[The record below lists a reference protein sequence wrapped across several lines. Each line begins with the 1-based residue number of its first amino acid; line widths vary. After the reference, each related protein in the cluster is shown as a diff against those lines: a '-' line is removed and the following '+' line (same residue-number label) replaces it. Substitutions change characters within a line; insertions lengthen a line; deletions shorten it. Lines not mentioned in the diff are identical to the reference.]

1 MPESL
6 VDPYGR
12 KISSLRISLT
22 HRCNLRCI
30 YCHEEGEQNSG
41 KEITVEEVARIVRVA
56 AKFGVDKVKFSG
68 GEPLMRT
75 DLEDILRALPPLKDV
90 SLTTNGTLLA
100 PRAKALKAA
109 GLDRVNVSLD
119 SLSSDRFD
127 RITCTHSSQFEK
139 VFEGINAAIDAG
151 LVPVKLNMVYLKGI
165 NDDEVEKMIEFVK
178 GKPLILQII
187 ELMNFKGVFG
197 YHADI
202 SALETKIKERAER
215 SVCREMHR
223 RTKYYIDG
231 AEVEIVRPI
240 DNSEFCMNCNRL
252 RVTSDC
258 KLKPCLL
265 RNDNLVDVRGL
276 NDEELEK
283 ALKHVVSIRE
293 PFFKGTA
300 VTTADQLKQNAAS
313 GN

>member
-1 MPESL
+1 MQEYL

-12 KISSLRISLT
+12 KVSSLRISLT
-22 HRCNLRCI
+22 HRCNLKCI
-30 YCHEEGEQNSG
+30 YCHEEGEQNFG
-41 KEITVEEVARIVRVA
+41 REITVEEVARIVRVA

-68 GEPLMRT
+68 GEPLMRV

-100 PRAKALKAA
+100 SRAKALKAA
-109 GLDRVNVSLD
+109 GLNRVNISLD

-127 RITCTHSSQFEK
+127 RITCTHSSQFDK
-139 VFEGINAAIDAG
+139 VLEGINAAMDAG
-151 LVPVKLNMVYLKGI
+151 LTPVKLNMVYLKGI
-165 NDDEVEKMIEFVK
+165 NDDEIERMMEFIR

-202 SALETKIKERAER
+202 SGLEKKLKERAEK

-283 ALKHVVSIRE
+283 ALKFVVSIRE
-293 PFFKGTA
+293 PYFKGPS
-300 VTTADQLKQNAAS
+300 VTSVNQLKQNVAT